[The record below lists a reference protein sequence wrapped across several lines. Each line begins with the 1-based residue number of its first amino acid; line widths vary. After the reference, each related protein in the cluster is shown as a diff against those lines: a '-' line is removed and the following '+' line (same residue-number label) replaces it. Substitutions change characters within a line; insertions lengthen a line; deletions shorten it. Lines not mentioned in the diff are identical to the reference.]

1 MGLVWDSFAYC
12 PELKGREPGPDRTG
26 KRSSPLFSDPEK
38 GKLLGELESLM
49 RADFSLKFRSSWG
62 N

>member
-12 PELKGREPGPDRTG
+12 PELKSKQPRPDRTG
-26 KRSSPLFSDPEK
+26 KRPSLLVSNPEK
-38 GKLLGELESLM
+38 GKLLDELESVM